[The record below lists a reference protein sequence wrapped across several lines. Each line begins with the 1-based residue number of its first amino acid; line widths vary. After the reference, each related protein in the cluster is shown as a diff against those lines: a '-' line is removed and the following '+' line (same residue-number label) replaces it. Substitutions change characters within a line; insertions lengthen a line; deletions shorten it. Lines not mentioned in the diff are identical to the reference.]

1 MDPDTAQAFQ
11 KEVSCAICIN
21 TFIEPV
27 TLECGHSFCRPCLC
41 LCWEETQTPARC
53 PGCRGPCQQRNLK
66 TNVVLKSLVAIA
78 RRASLRRFLSSEE
91 YMCGT
96 HGETKQMFC
105 EVDRALLCRSCSQS
119 QEHRAHKHRPIERAA
134 EEQREVISKQ
144 MHAVWEK
151 TQENQ
156 HNLQEKRRL
165 INQWICYVNL
175 YRDNTKDVFRMLQL
189 GVQEEERQHSQL
201 LINEGRTMLL
211 QLRERETQMLQK
223 KHQLR
228 IMYQELME
236 TYQKPGVELLQ
247 DVELTLESCESVL
260 FFLPLPLRPEL
271 SAPPIPGLIERL
283 RQHWVEIAFN
293 EAVGNQD
300 HGSSVIHNHGVLN
313 SEDSPHF
320 TAFGCQVFISGKHYW
335 EISVDDCSTWAL
347 GVVRDSVIGSNL
359 SESEDVFL
367 LLFVKENTLYTL
379 FTTFPLLSHYVEKPL
394 GQVGVFLDFDHG
406 SVSFWNVA
414 KSALIWRYP
423 TGSLRFPVRPLFSRG
438 IPVS

>member
-1 MDPDTAQAFQ
+1 MDPDIAQAFQ
-11 KEVSCAICIN
+11 KELSCAICMN

-41 LCWEETQTPARC
+41 LCWEETPARC
-53 PGCRGPCQQRNLK
+53 PGCKGPCQQRNLK
-66 TNVVLKSLVAIA
+66 TNVVLRSLVAIA
-78 RRASLRRFLSSEE
+78 RRGSLRRFLRSEE

-96 HGETKQMFC
+96 HRETKQIFC

-144 MHAVWEK
+144 MHAIWEK

-156 HNLQEKRRL
+156 HNLQEKRR
-165 INQWICYVNL
+165 VNL
-175 YRDNTKDVFRMLQL
+175 YGDMTKDVFRMLQL

-201 LINEGRTMLL
+201 LINEGRAMLQ

-228 IMYQELME
+228 IMYQELIK
-236 TYQKPGVELLQ
+236 TYQKPDVELLQ
-247 DVELTLESCESVL
+247 ESVL

-271 SAPPIPGLIERL
+271 SAPTMPGLIERL
-283 RQHWVEIAFN
+283 SQHWVEISFN

-300 HGSSVIHNHGVLN
+300 HGSSVRHNHGVLN
-313 SEDSPHF
+313 SEESPHF
-320 TAFGCQVFISGKHYW
+320 TAFGCQVFSSGKHYW
-335 EISVDDCSTWAL
+335 EISVDDSSTWAL
-347 GVVRDSVIGSNL
+347 GVVRDSVIGSN
-359 SESEDVFL
+359 SVSEDVFL

-379 FTTFPLLSHYVEKPL
+379 FTTFPLLSQYIEKPL
-394 GQVGVFLDFDHG
+394 GRVGVFLDLDHG

-414 KSALIWRYP
+414 NSSLIWRYP
-423 TGSLRFPVRPLFSRG
+423 TGSLRFPVRPLFSSG
-438 IPVS
+438 IPV

>member
-119 QEHRAHKHRPIERAA
+119 QEHRAHKHHLIERAA

-144 MHAVWEK
+144 MDTVWEK

-156 HNLQEKRRL
+156 HNLHKKRRL
-165 INQWICYVNL
+165 INQWIRYVNL
-175 YRDNTKDVFRMLQL
+175 YGGMTQDAFAMLQL

-201 LINEGRTMLL
+201 LINEGRAMLL

-228 IMYQELME
+228 KTYQELIE
-236 TYQKPGVELLQ
+236 TYQKPDVELLQ
-247 DVELTLESCESVL
+247 DVELTLKSCESVL
-260 FFLPLPLRPEL
+260 VFMPLPLKPQL
-271 SAPPIPGLIERL
+271 SAPPMPGLIERL
-283 RQHWVEIAFN
+283 SQYWVEISFN
-293 EAVGNQD
+293 ETVGNRV
-300 HGSSVIHNHGVLN
+300 HGSRVRHDHPYAVLN
-313 SEDSPHF
+313 SEDSLLF
-320 TAFGCQVFISGKHYW
+320 TAFGHQVFSSGKHYW
-335 EISVDDCSTWAL
+335 EVSVDDSSTWAL
-347 GVVRDSVIGSNL
+347 GVIRDSAIGSNL
-359 SESEDVFL
+359 TEYEDLFL

-379 FTTFPLLSHYVEKPL
+379 FTTSPVMPHYVEKPL
-394 GQVGVFLDFDHG
+394 GRKEIVRSNSLKGEVKGVT
-406 SVSFWNVA
+406 A
-414 KSALIWRYP
+414 RM
-423 TGSLRFPVRPLFSRG
+423 
-438 IPVS
+438 